1 VKRDSQVTAYIRGRA
16 PFARPILTHLR
27 AVSHDAHPA
36 LDESIRWGMPR
47 YVRKAIERID
57 QKTS

>member
-1 VKRDSQVTAYIRGRA
+1 VAVRRA

-47 YVRKAIERID
+47 YVRKAIKRID